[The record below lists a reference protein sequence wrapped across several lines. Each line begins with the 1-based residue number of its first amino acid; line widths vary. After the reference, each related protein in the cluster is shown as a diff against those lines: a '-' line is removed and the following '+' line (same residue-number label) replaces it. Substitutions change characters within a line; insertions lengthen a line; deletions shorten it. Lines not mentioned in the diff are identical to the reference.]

1 MPDAQLYFLSDQYYI
16 DFPDDKLMKNKD
28 TIDGIAHSRPC
39 FLAFPD
45 AKNPAIYWLVPISSR
60 YEKYQKIAQAKIEK
74 YGRCNT
80 IRFGTV
86 LGRNAAFLIQNMCP
100 VTAPY
105 LTAYINKKS
114 EPVRLDN
121 RVVADITKNAREVL
135 AIARRGAKV
144 IFPDVFKIYQ
154 ALEASLKTKI
164 GAHRWSSC
172 ASRFCFLFSQRPL
185 YQSRLCRAGGAEQ
198 TRMPHPA
205 KRKREYGMEESEP
218 FAEGL
223 AALVRFN

>member
-28 TIDGIAHSRPC
+28 TIDGVAHSRPC

-105 LTAYINKKS
+105 LTAYINKKA
-114 EPVRLDN
+114 EPVRLDD
-121 RVVADITKNAREVL
+121 RVVADVAKNTREVL

-154 ALEASLKTKI
+154 AWKPLSENKNRGTQVVKL
-164 GAHRWSSC
+164 C
-172 ASRFCFLFSQRPL
+172 VPFLFSVFAKAAVPEPPL
-185 YQSRLCRAGGAEQ
+185 PRRRGGANQNAAPCQKKKRVWNGGIGTLCRGSRSLG
-198 TRMPHPA
+198 
-205 KRKREYGMEESEP
+205 
-218 FAEGL
+218 
-223 AALVRFN
+223 

>member
-45 AKNPAIYWLVPISSR
+45 AKNPAIYWLAPISSR
-60 YEKYQKIAQAKIEK
+60 YEK

-105 LTAYINKKS
+105 LTAYINKKA
-114 EPVRLDN
+114 EPVRLDD

-154 ALEASLKTKI
+154 ALEASL
-164 GAHRWSSC
+164 
-172 ASRFCFLFSQRPL
+172 
-185 YQSRLCRAGGAEQ
+185 
-198 TRMPHPA
+198 
-205 KRKREYGMEESEP
+205 
-218 FAEGL
+218 
-223 AALVRFN
+223 

>member
-16 DFPDDKLMKNKD
+16 DFPDDKLMRNKD
-28 TIDGIAHSRPC
+28 SIDGVPHSRPC

-100 VTAPY
+100 VTEPY
-105 LTAYINKKS
+105 LTAYINKNA
-114 EPVRLDN
+114 EPIRLDD
-121 RVVADITKNAREVL
+121 RIVADVTKNAREVL

-154 ALEASLKTKI
+154 ALESSL
-164 GAHRWSSC
+164 
-172 ASRFCFLFSQRPL
+172 
-185 YQSRLCRAGGAEQ
+185 
-198 TRMPHPA
+198 
-205 KRKREYGMEESEP
+205 
-218 FAEGL
+218 
-223 AALVRFN
+223 